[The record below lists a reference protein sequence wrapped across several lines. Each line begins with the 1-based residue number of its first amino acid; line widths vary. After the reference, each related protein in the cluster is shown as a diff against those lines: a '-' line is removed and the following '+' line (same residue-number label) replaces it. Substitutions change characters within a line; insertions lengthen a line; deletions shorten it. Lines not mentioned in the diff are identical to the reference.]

1 MQFERDDAAEI
12 EQKVKNLVTVYEL
25 PGLAPKIDIQPH
37 IQEAITKVRLS
48 FLCSSLMCQHNV
60 CLCLNCCSYWPV
72 YWQPLPFAPKLLT
85 RDADRTALNSLL

>member
-1 MQFERDDAAEI
+1 MLLSDVQFERDDAAEI

-48 FLCSSLMCQHNV
+48 FLYFS
-60 CLCLNCCSYWPV
+60 LCLH
-72 YWQPLPFAPKLLT
+72 
-85 RDADRTALNSLL
+85 

>member
-1 MQFERDDAAEI
+1 VTLSKPLTFASERAQPGLTLLSDVQFERDDAAEI

-48 FLCSSLMCQHNV
+48 FLFFSLMCQHKV
-60 CLCLNCCSYWPV
+60 CLCLH
-72 YWQPLPFAPKLLT
+72 
-85 RDADRTALNSLL
+85 

>member
-1 MQFERDDAAEI
+1 MPFVDHALWLCDFVQAIQPLTCASKWAQPYTGLTSLSDVQFERDDAAEI

-48 FLCSSLMCQHNV
+48 CQHNV
-60 CLCLNCCSYWPV
+60 CLCLH
-72 YWQPLPFAPKLLT
+72 
-85 RDADRTALNSLL
+85 

>member
-37 IQEAITKVRLS
+37 IQEAITNVRLS
-48 FLCSSLMCQHNV
+48 FPYFSMMCQHKY
-60 CLCLNCCSYWPV
+60 CLCLH
-72 YWQPLPFAPKLLT
+72 
-85 RDADRTALNSLL
+85 